1 MLTAIT
7 DNTDQ
12 NTQERALA
20 EAPSSGCYI
29 SPCQVIAWGQ
39 IAELALSN
47 RVNTTAEDINNKT
60 E

>member
-29 SPCQVIAWGQ
+29 SPCQVIAWGL
-39 IAELALSN
+39 IAGT
-47 RVNTTAEDINNKT
+47 RTV
-60 E
+60 